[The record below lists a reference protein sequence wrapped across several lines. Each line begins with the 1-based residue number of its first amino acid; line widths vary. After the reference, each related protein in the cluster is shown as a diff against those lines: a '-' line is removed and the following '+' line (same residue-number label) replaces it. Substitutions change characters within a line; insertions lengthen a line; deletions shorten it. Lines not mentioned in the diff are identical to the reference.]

1 MSKHPYEKLTP
12 DLVIRAVESLG
23 YETDARIFGL
33 NSYENR
39 VYQVGLSD
47 ERSLVVKFYR
57 PGRWTLNQILEE
69 HQFSKELAALEI
81 PVIPPITLAE
91 QSVFEFEGFQLA
103 VFPLFIGRP
112 LELDNFANLLVM
124 GRFIGRIHS
133 VGTKANFAKRFEINI
148 DRFAKQSREFL
159 LNNDFIPRD
168 LTVAYETLSQ
178 DLIYKMESCFCNHGV
193 IKKLRIHGDCH
204 PGNILWKDN
213 APNFVD
219 FDDTVNG
226 PAVQDLWMMLSGSRD
241 QKQAQLFELL
251 KGYNEFFHFPVA
263 ELSLIESLR
272 TLRMMNYSAWLARRW
287 GDPAFPRNF
296 PWFNSNRYWSEH
308 ILQLREQ
315 LSALDEPPLEVLI

>member
-1 MSKHPYEKLTP
+1 MSEHPYERLTP

-39 VYQVGLSD
+39 VYQIGISD
-47 ERSLVVKFYR
+47 GSHLVVKFYR
-57 PGRWTLNQILEE
+57 PGRWSLDQILEE

-81 PVIPPITLAE
+81 PVIPPIELEE
-91 QSVFEFEGFQLA
+91 QSVFEFEGFHLA

-133 VGTKANFAKRFEINI
+133 VGTEANFVNRLEINI
-148 DRFAKQSREFL
+148 DRFAKQSRDFL
-159 LNNDFIPRD
+159 LDNDFIPSD

-178 DLIYKMESCFCNHGV
+178 DLISKVETCFGNHGA

-204 PGNILWKDN
+204 PGNVLWKDN

-219 FDDTVNG
+219 FDDTMNG
-226 PAVQDLWMMLSGSRD
+226 PAIQDLWMMLSGSRD
-241 QKQAQLFELL
+241 QKQAQLLELV
-251 KGYNEFFHFPVA
+251 KGYNEFFHFPVT

-272 TLRMMNYSAWLARRW
+272 TLRIMNYSAWLARRW
-287 GDPAFPRNF
+287 VDPAFPRNF
-296 PWFNSNRYWSEH
+296 PWFNSSRYWSEH

-315 LSALDEPPLEVLI
+315 FSALDEPPLEVLV

>member
-57 PGRWTLNQILEE
+57 PGRWTLDQILEE

-133 VGTKANFAKRFEINI
+133 VGTEANFAKRFEINI

-251 KGYNEFFHFPVA
+251 KGYNEFFHFPVS

-315 LSALDEPPLEVLI
+315 LSVLDEPPLEVLI

>member
-133 VGTKANFAKRFEINI
+133 VGTEANFAKRFEINI

-159 LNNDFIPRD
+159 LNNDFIPSD

>member
-1 MSKHPYEKLTP
+1 LSKHPYQKLTP
-12 DLVIRAVESLG
+12 DLVIQAVESLG

-39 VYQVGLSD
+39 VYQVGISD
-47 ERSLVVKFYR
+47 KRSLVVKFYR
-57 PGRWTLNQILEE
+57 PGRWTLDQILEE
-69 HQFSKELAALEI
+69 HRFSKELAALEI
-81 PVIPPITLAE
+81 PVIPPITLKK

-133 VGTKANFAKRFEINI
+133 VGTEASFVKRLEINI
-148 DRFAKQSREFL
+148 DRFAKKSREFL
-159 LNNDFIPRD
+159 LDNDFIPRD

-178 DLIYKMESCFCNHGV
+178 DLINKVESCFSRHGAV
-193 IKKLRIHGDCH
+193 KKLRIHGDCH

-219 FDDTVNG
+219 FDDTMNG
-226 PAVQDLWMMLSGSRD
+226 PAVQDLWMMLSGNRD
-241 QKQAQLFELL
+241 QKQAQLQELL
-251 KGYNEFFHFPVA
+251 KGYNEFFRFPVT

-272 TLRMMNYSAWLARRW
+272 TLRIMNYSAWLARRW

-296 PWFNSNRYWSEH
+296 PWFNSARYWSEH

-315 LSALDEPPLEVLI
+315 LSALDEPPLEILV

>member
-133 VGTKANFAKRFEINI
+133 VGTEANFAKRFEINI

>member
-133 VGTKANFAKRFEINI
+133 VGTEANFAKRFEINI

-178 DLIYKMESCFCNHGV
+178 DLIHKMESCFCNHGV